1 MAKPV
6 SKQAAMVNT
15 HDSFLMINHLYEG
28 RCLAKH
34 NDRVDFNNILPDN
47 IDLPS
52 TVFRLYEFIT
62 L

>member
-1 MAKPV
+1 MPDILE
-6 SKQAAMVNT
+6 MT
-15 HDSFLMINHLYEG
+15 
-28 RCLAKH
+28 
-34 NDRVDFNNILPDN
+34 FNNILPGF